1 MPSTMVL
8 AFGAAGLVIAGLLLA
23 GLLYQAIGARR
34 DARRLPPPGERIDI
48 GGCRLHLRCMGRGS
62 PVVVLESGLSAS
74 CINWTRAQQDL
85 ASITTVVAY
94 DRAGL
99 GWSDAARS
107 PRTSARAADELQTLL
122 VHAGLEPPYVLV
134 GHSFGGLIARS
145 FYRRFADRVA
155 GLVFVD
161 TIFPQEWLQMPRE
174 RRRLVR
180 GGVLFARVGGL
191 LARLGVVRFLLN
203 RLTGGA
209 PGAPRAVL
217 NLFGGT
223 ATSVITR
230 IVGEVQKMPVEM
242 RPAIQMHWSHPK
254 SFASLASH
262 LAHLPES
269 AADAAAVTVFPELP
283 VAVICAG
290 GLRPEAQRMHERLA
304 TFSAH
309 GRFVRAGTAGHW
321 IQLDDP
327 SLVVRVIRDVVE
339 GARRRQCR

>member
-1 MPSTMVL
+1 MALVL
-8 AFGAAGLVIAGLLLA
+8 AGA
-23 GLLYQAIGARR
+23 LYQAIGARR
-34 DARRLPPPGERIDI
+34 DARRLPPPGERVDI
-48 GGCRLHLRCMGRGS
+48 GGCRLHLRRMGHGS
-62 PVVVLESGLSAS
+62 PVVILESGLSAS
-74 CINWTRAQQDL
+74 CINWTRVQQDL
-85 ASITTVVAY
+85 ASITTVAAY

-107 PRTSARAADELQTLL
+107 PRTSARIADELHALL
-122 VHAGLEPPYVLV
+122 GRAGLEPPYVIV

-145 FYRRFADRVA
+145 YYRRFADEVG

-161 TIFPQEWLQMPRE
+161 TTFPQEWLRMPSA

-180 GGVLFARVGGL
+180 GGVLFARIGGL

-209 PGAPRAVL
+209 PSAPRAVL
-217 NLFGGT
+217 NLFGRT
-223 ATSVITR
+223 ATSVITG

-242 RPAIQMHWSHPK
+242 RPAIQSHWSHPK

-269 AADAAAVTVFPELP
+269 AADAAAVTVLPEVP

-290 GLRPEAQRMHERLA
+290 GLRPEQQRMHERLA
-304 TFSAH
+304 TFSER
-309 GRFVRAGTAGHW
+309 GRFVRAGTTGHW
-321 IQLDDP
+321 IQLDD
-327 SLVVRVIRDVVE
+327 SALVVRAIREIVE
-339 GARRRQCR
+339 EVRRT